1 MNPGVRRWARLAVIA
16 NIVFVAAWLLA
27 AAWQGSTYSVA
38 AHTISDMY
46 AAGAPGAWF
55 LILTFTLCGASV
67 LLFTFR
73 SLWPTLRAAG
83 WPARVGVILLGLS
96 IFGLGDLLSVFEQE
110 GCRLADAGCTPD
122 AQLAT
127 FGGTADATLSTIG
140 AFALPLAGVLLAVAM
155 KRLPEWRSRTLP
167 TYVAAI
173 ALLLLLL
180 LDGILGG
187 AGMGGIGERLFA
199 LGGAAWI
206 TVLALAVLRRTRT
219 VAAVAQ

>member
-27 AAWQGSTYSVA
+27 AAWQGPTYSVA

-55 LILTFTLCGASV
+55 LILIFTLCGASV

-73 SLWPTLRAAG
+73 SLWPALRAAG

-127 FGGTADATLSTIG
+127 FGGSTDATLSTIG
-140 AFALPLAGVLLAVAM
+140 AFALPVSGVLLSLAM
-155 KRLPEWRSRTLP
+155 KRLPEWRSWARPTLF
-167 TYVAAI
+167 VAI
-173 ALLLLLL
+173 GLLVLLL
-180 LDGILGG
+180 LDGLLGG
-187 AGMGGIGERLFA
+187 VGAGGIGERLFA

-206 TVLALAVLRRTRT
+206 TVLAVGVLRRTRSA
-219 VAAVAQ
+219 AAV